1 MNFSV
6 NQLQEQ
12 DNEIVKKYEE
22 YHPYQSALPPP
33 PPVSSF
39 NNFKQKSSHLSSGGG
54 ASTSA
59 NVKADDRVDLKQLQ
73 DFLVEF
79 E

>member
-1 MNFSV
+1 MH
-6 NQLQEQ
+6 EQ
-12 DNEIVKKYEE
+12 DNDIVKKYEG
-22 YHPYQSALPPP
+22 YHQYQSAPPQAPLP
-33 PPVSSF
+33 SSF
-39 NNFKQKSSHLSSGGG
+39 NHFKQKFSHLSSGGS